1 MTALDQRTNTEGH
14 RPMING
20 LRARADELGSTRA
33 AGRFCAKTTLAN
45 DAVPDSVV
53 ARAVARAKEG
63 DREAVRFLY
72 LRYADNVY
80 GYVRSIVRDDYEA
93 EDVTQ
98 HVFAKLITVV
108 GKYEARAVPFSAWI
122 LRLAHTRR
130 STTCARGAR
139 SRRPRS
145 SAPTSTRTRPT
156 ATARA
161 SCAPRSRRCPTS
173 SATSS
178 CYGTWSASR
187 RPRSRTA
194 SGAPSP
200 EAEREHR
207 AQHPASDDGDPRRAH
222 AALALAS
229 RRASSRPAA
238 GALPSGEIGGGWMRP
253 TRWAAIRRP

>member
-1 MTALDQRTNTEGH
+1 
-14 RPMING
+14 MING

-122 LRLAHTRR
+122 LRLAHN
-130 STTCARGAR
+130 AAIDHLR
-139 SRRPRS
+139 SRRAIP
-145 SAPTSTRTRPT
+145 AAEVFGADEHTDETDGDRTRELCSALATLPDEQRDVVVLRHVVGLTPT
-156 ATARA
+156 EIADRLGRA
-161 SCAPRSRRCPTS
+161 SL
-173 SATSS
+173 
-178 CYGTWSASR
+178 G
-187 RPRSRTA
+187 
-194 SGAPSP
+194 